1 MTKKRYGMSPYLYLY
16 TENNK
21 PNLYDLLKDNK
32 IAFNSAML
40 SMMNFCIETK
50 DYNDIIEKYDAA
62 MVGNAIQN
70 NVLIASDELLYM
82 HNLRTLEIET
92 VSYCNNKCEYCPVSF
107 SDQHIEEVMSKE
119 LFIDIIDKAIR
130 CKSIRE
136 VTFHFYG
143 EPTLDPYFEH
153 RIQTLSNTNIK
164 LDLHTNATFLDKSKI
179 SLLKNSGVLN
189 KVIVNYPS
197 NDETEYNRITNS
209 NNFSNVY
216 KNIILLCE
224 SGLPVVLN
232 INGEPEQR
240 SVNKTNI
247 DEWFGTYKSVKIEEN
262 IMTDRCG
269 LLENK
274 YSQNIRLK
282 TLAGCEKLIRN
293 AVISV
298 NGDFIICCNDFRKK
312 YVLGNIADGEIDEI
326 LKGNKYISIRNTLLG
341 LIPSDDDLICHS
353 CWEARINKHR
363 RSQLISYIR
372 SNNI

>member
-32 IAFNSAML
+32 IALNSAML

-262 IMTDRCG
+262 ITTDRCG

>member
-1 MTKKRYGMSPYLYLY
+1 M
-16 TENNK
+16 
-21 PNLYDLLKDNK
+21 
-32 IAFNSAML
+32 
-40 SMMNFCIETK
+40 
-50 DYNDIIEKYDAA
+50 
-62 MVGNAIQN
+62 
-70 NVLIASDELLYM
+70 
-82 HNLRTLEIET
+82 
-92 VSYCNNKCEYCPVSF
+92 
-107 SDQHIEEVMSKE
+107 
-119 LFIDIIDKAIR
+119 
-130 CKSIRE
+130 
-136 VTFHFYG
+136 
-143 EPTLDPYFEH
+143 
-153 RIQTLSNTNIK
+153 
-164 LDLHTNATFLDKSKI
+164 
-179 SLLKNSGVLN
+179 LKNSGVLN

-262 IMTDRCG
+262 ITTDRCG

>member
-1 MTKKRYGMSPYLYLY
+1 
-16 TENNK
+16 
-21 PNLYDLLKDNK
+21 
-32 IAFNSAML
+32 ML
-40 SMMNFCIETK
+40 FVDEFCGILVYIKFGADVTSQ
-50 DYNDIIEKYDAA
+50 YDAA

-262 IMTDRCG
+262 ITTDRCG